1 MCILLA
7 LQPKG
12 PQVRFPLI
20 IAHNRDELRARRT
33 GALGVEAS
41 TGLCCARD
49 YQGGGMD
56 MAFHVQS
63 GRFAVLNNCRCLTRY
78 PDDDPE
84 KLSRGRLV
92 ESGRLLSSCPVSDW
106 SATGREI
113 YLCSS
118 SVDPYY
124 LFHVDNAYTAKPSLR
139 VYNHAPKH
147 PTLTT
152 SSVAWDDSVR
162 EVAEEVFVKSNEA
175 LWCEHPWPKSQ
186 FLEERGRKLISELP
200 DYSSLEDVTAAVAEV
215 MSRSNPVCTRDQWGA
230 SAEAIS
236 TWSPD
241 PDHEWWKVQAPFLA
255 GSKDCIT

>member
-1 MCILLA
+1 
-7 LQPKG
+7 
-12 PQVRFPLI
+12 
-20 IAHNRDELRARRT
+20 
-33 GALGVEAS
+33 
-41 TGLCCARD
+41 
-49 YQGGGMD
+49 
-56 MAFHVQS
+56 
-63 GRFAVLNNCRCLTRY
+63 
-78 PDDDPE
+78 
-84 KLSRGRLV
+84 
-92 ESGRLLSSCPVSDW
+92 
-106 SATGREI
+106 
-113 YLCSS
+113 
-118 SVDPYY
+118 DPYY

-255 GSKDCIT
+255 GSKDCITYGTVSQTLLIVDRELEATHMWMRPITLDESSTSSFGPWTKFKFAWP